1 MSTQLHDIDILNYY
15 MHKYVEAVKLLV
27 EFEILYDIKVFK
39 KMQQIYFLL
48 LNYFQSSRLILE
60 LGMNKIQLQYHTNRY
75 IVFLGY

>member
-1 MSTQLHDIDILNYY
+1 

-60 LGMNKIQLQYHTNRY
+60 LGMNKLQLQYHTNRY